1 MIGFIGATAEQ
12 LRSAVRVNPALSYS
26 ATKAAMTKK
35 SAADLLFPGI
45 NDGGGSVAPSFTQT
59 TAPVVE
65 ESSKRTLVIAGVAV
79 VGLAAIG
86 FVVLRKKKR

>member
-1 MIGFIGATAEQ
+1 MIGFIGATSEQ

-35 SAADLLFPGI
+35 SAAELLFPGI
-45 NDGGGSVAPSFTQT
+45 NDGGGSVASFTQAA
-59 TAPVVE
+59 APVVE
-65 ESSKRTLVIAGVAV
+65 ETSKRTLVIAGVAV